1 MGAITDV
8 VRRYIP
14 STYSA
19 MIGQSGVT
27 DFYSI
32 TQLQDLADYVQARLF
47 STVPGSTNEATLWD
61 VKQREL
67 LGMLTTLQFIPVAV
81 EFWGEQMSSET
92 TTGTNE
98 TVTWRDRRPD
108 LWKIFNQLQIDANQ
122 LAIDIGIPFSQTK
135 AVIPQVSQGDGTQRI
150 LHTTEPDFFPK
161 LHSRR
166 DRRFSEPG
174 LLWTEPFQVPV
185 FNP

>member
-8 VRRYIP
+8 VRRYVP
-14 STYSA
+14 STYVA
-19 MIGQSGVT
+19 MIGGGET

-32 TQLQDLADYVQARLF
+32 DQLQDLADYVQARLF
-47 STVPGSTNEATLWD
+47 STVPGASNEADLWD

-108 LWKIFNQLQIDANQ
+108 LWKIFAQLQIDANQ
-122 LAIDIGIPFSQTK
+122 LAIDIGLPFSQTK
-135 AVIPQVSQGDGTQRI
+135 AVIPQVSYADGGRRI
-150 LHTTEPDFFPK
+150 LKTTDPDRFPK
-161 LHSRR
+161 QQSRR
-166 DRRFSEPG
+166 RFFGEPG
-174 LLWTEPFQVPV
+174 LLWTEPFQTPI